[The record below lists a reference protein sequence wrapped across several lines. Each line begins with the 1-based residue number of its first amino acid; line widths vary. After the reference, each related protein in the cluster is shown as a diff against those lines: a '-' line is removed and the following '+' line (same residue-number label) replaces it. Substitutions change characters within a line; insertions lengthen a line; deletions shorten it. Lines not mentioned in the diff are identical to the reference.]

1 MGIGVSLI
9 RSVVARHQCRLWAEP
24 DDGPD
29 ATFSIST
36 PCGPARV
43 RGARYAQ
50 RTA

>member
-1 MGIGVSLI
+1 MGIGVSLS
-9 RSVVARHQCRLWAEP
+9 RSVVARHQCLLWGEP

-29 ATFSIST
+29 ATFAISI
-36 PCGPARV
+36 PCGRASV